1 MLSYFRAFF
10 IFCLQLWYT
19 LSKTLA
25 EEAAWKFVNEN
36 NIDMI
41 VINPAMVAGP
51 LLQAEINES
60 VEPILNLINGNLYL
74 LLKLCCMKILLSPFP
89 AFRIL
94 TYTCSN

>member
-1 MLSYFRAFF
+1 MLSYFLA
-10 IFCLQLWYT
+10 ISYFCHQFWYT

-25 EEAAWKFVNEN
+25 EDAAWKFVNEN

-41 VINPAMVAGP
+41 VINPTMVAGT

-74 LLKLCCMKILLSPFP
+74 LLKLCCMKNL
-89 AFRIL
+89 
-94 TYTCSN
+94 